1 MATSNTA
8 IKITSLPNIG
18 NNIAP
23 TTLIPVVNMSG
34 VPTTQKANLQIAG
47 NLILAGAGTANFVP
61 AAVANLAYTVVNSN
75 QSNIT
80 RVGTLNINTF
90 KVSGGTNGQYIQT
103 DGAGNLSWVTGG
115 GSGNGVVG
123 GSNGQ
128 IQFNNAGNFAGSTN
142 LFWDDANA
150 RLATVN
156 FASDSATIYGDL
168 AAININASANVRPN
182 AIYTNHY
189 FYSNG
194 VPFTGGTGIS
204 GITVKDEGTNVVA
217 SANTINFV
225 GAGVTASNVSGVATI
240 TINGGGGNA
249 NTANVTFNDF
259 IVQGKVGYGLGLAPT
274 ADDAANLKYMQVR
287 VGDTDSH
294 IHFDTGNNL
303 AYDQFFGDD
312 SKYVQVSSIGNI
324 IINSHQDGGPT
335 AQWTFDYSG
344 NLTAPGNIIIDNGV
358 DGNITSSGNVNIIS
372 NNNTW
377 MFNTD
382 GVLTVPGTSTA
393 SIEGAPDFNVR
404 IRAIGDASAK
414 LEHYNGSSTTSAIA
428 ANASDVTVDIGSN
441 TWTFSGDGNLS
452 APGSGYFAGTN
463 LFVGPGSD
471 VFPNLGGSTLVISS
485 TDSAYV
491 QAAIVN
497 VSDNGSADWT
507 AYGHRGYDAGGW
519 IDMGFN
525 SSGYNDPN
533 YTITG
538 QGDGAITVQSYFDG
552 QSPGGRGGN
561 LILATGENG
570 TTNDIVFAT
579 NGFLLEN
586 EFGRISSAN
595 NELQFTSGGNFSG
608 ANVISANSFAGNG
621 ANITNVPISW
631 TTAPSAN
638 DSAGTAGQAA
648 YDSGGNLFICVA
660 TDTWTKITGTTSW

>member
-1 MATSNTA
+1 MA
-8 IKITSLPNIG
+8 
-18 NNIAP
+18 
-23 TTLIPVVNMSG
+23 G
-34 VPTTQKANLQIAG
+34 VPTTQKVNLQIAG
-47 NLILAGAGTANFVP
+47 NLILAGAGSANFVP
-61 AAVANLAYTVVNSN
+61 AALANLAYTVVNSN

-103 DGAGNLSWVTGG
+103 DGAGNLSWVSGG

-128 IQFNNAGNFAGSTN
+128 IQFNNAGSFAGNGN
-142 LFWDDANA
+142 LVWDNANA
-150 RLATVN
+150 RLGVSNIASNSVTV
-156 FASDSATIYGDL
+156 YGNV
-168 AAININASANVRPN
+168 AAVNISASANVRPN

-240 TINGGGGNA
+240 TING
-249 NTANVTFNDF
+249 
-259 IVQGKVGYGLGLAPT
+259 
-274 ADDAANLKYMQVR
+274 
-287 VGDTDSH
+287 
-294 IHFDTGNNL
+294 
-303 AYDQFFGDD
+303 
-312 SKYVQVSSIGNI
+312 
-324 IINSHQDGGPT
+324 
-335 AQWTFDYSG
+335 
-344 NLTAPGNIIIDNGV
+344 V
-358 DGNITSSGNVNIIS
+358 DGNITSTGNVNVTS

-377 MFNTD
+377 TFNT
-382 GVLTVPGTSTA
+382 
-393 SIEGAPDFNVR
+393 
-404 IRAIGDASAK
+404 
-414 LEHYNGSSTTSAIA
+414 
-428 ANASDVTVDIGSN
+428 
-441 TWTFSGDGNLS
+441 DGNLS
-452 APGSGYFAGTN
+452 APGSGYFAGQN

-507 AYGHRGYDAGGW
+507 AYGHRGSDAGGW

-538 QGDGAITVQSYFDG
+538 QGDGAITLQSYFDG

-579 NGFLLEN
+579 NGFLAEN

-595 NELQFTSGGNFSG
+595 NALQFTSGGNLSG
-608 ANVISANSFAGNG
+608 ANVITANSFVGNG

-631 TTAPSAN
+631 TTAPVSN
-638 DSAGTAGQAA
+638 TSSGNVGQAA

-660 TDTWTKITGTTSW
+660 IDTWTKITGTTSW